1 MKKPKSKTLQNLL
14 FNFKAAQFS
23 NENPEIEVDQIVEF
37 KNADALT
44 RRKFVVDV
52 AKFGLL
58 TGIVGTSILSCK
70 KEKDTENFNLLDK
83 GAPLD
88 GGVKVAIIGAG
99 IAGLNAAYQLKKAGI
114 QATVYEGSHRLGGRI
129 LTHYNDAL
137 QMGIQICLIWQKNST
152 WN

>member
-23 NENPEIEVDQIVEF
+23 NENPEIEVDKIVEF

-44 RRKFVVDV
+44 RRKFVVDI

-70 KEKDTENFNLLDK
+70 NEKDSEK
-83 GAPLD
+83 KI
-88 GGVKVAIIGAG
+88 VYS
-99 IAGLNAAYQLKKAGI
+99 AA
-114 QATVYEGSHRLGGRI
+114 
-129 LTHYNDAL
+129 D
-137 QMGIQICLIWQKNST
+137 
-152 WN
+152 